1 MSKTLHIFNPG
12 HDLAL
17 AADID
22 NFTPPHAARSLRAS
36 LDYLPA
42 LWAKDGDVVLVGDVA
57 HARRAFTRV
66 AQQVAKYRQWHEADV
81 EFVEEHELR
90 HIDISEVEPWGWDRS
105 LAYDLRR
112 HGIDESLLPDA
123 EELRRVRDE
132 SHRRTAMQLLSKVG
146 ISEAFE
152 CYTLDEI
159 LYIINKYNKVVVK
172 APWSSSG
179 RGIRFLG
186 DTIDDHTR
194 GWLRNTFAQQGS
206 VMVEPLYNKVL
217 DFGMEFRRGSDGAV
231 EYLGLSLFQT
241 VNGAYTG
248 NMLATED
255 VKRDI
260 LSRYFSLDE
269 LDAFTASACAYLG
282 DILTYSGHFGIDMM
296 AVEGGRLALAEIN
309 LRRTMG
315 HVALAISPLDDDV
328 RRVMHIQAVNN
339 CKLSIHTPQRLQ

>member
-132 SHRRTAMQLLSKVG
+132 SHRRTAMQLLSELR

-179 RGIRFLG
+179 RGI
-186 DTIDDHTR
+186 
-194 GWLRNTFAQQGS
+194 
-206 VMVEPLYNKVL
+206 
-217 DFGMEFRRGSDGAV
+217 
-231 EYLGLSLFQT
+231 
-241 VNGAYTG
+241 
-248 NMLATED
+248 
-255 VKRDI
+255 
-260 LSRYFSLDE
+260 
-269 LDAFTASACAYLG
+269 
-282 DILTYSGHFGIDMM
+282 
-296 AVEGGRLALAEIN
+296 
-309 LRRTMG
+309 
-315 HVALAISPLDDDV
+315 
-328 RRVMHIQAVNN
+328 
-339 CKLSIHTPQRLQ
+339 

>member
-1 MSKTLHIFNPG
+1 MCKTLHIFNPG

-22 NFTPPHAARSLRAS
+22 NFTPPHAARALRAS

-42 LWAKDGDVVLVGDVA
+42 LWAKDGDAVLVDDIA

-66 AQQVAKYRQWHEADV
+66 SQQVAKYRSWHEAEV
-81 EFVEEHELR
+81 EFVEESDLR
-90 HIDISEVEPWGWDRS
+90 HISIDKIEPWGWDRS
-105 LAYDLRR
+105 LVYSLRR
-112 HGIDESLLPDA
+112 RGVDDGLLPDA
-123 EELRRVRDE
+123 AELCRVRDE
-132 SHRRTAMQLLSKVG
+132 SHRRTAMQLLSRVG

-152 CYTLDEI
+152 CSSLNEI
-159 LYIINKYNKVVVK
+159 HDIIYKYNKVVAK

-186 DTIDDHTR
+186 DTPDEHTT
-194 GWLRNTFAQQGS
+194 GWLRNTLAQQGS

-217 DFGMEFRRGSDGAV
+217 DFGMEFCRHHDGTV
-231 EYLGLSLFQT
+231 DYLGLSLFQT

-248 NMLATED
+248 NILATEV
-255 VKRDI
+255 VKREI
-260 LSRYFSLDE
+260 LSHYFSLDT
-269 LDAFTASACAYLG
+269 LDAFSSAACAYLG
-282 DILTYSGHFGIDMM
+282 NRLTYAGPFGIDMM
-296 AVEGGRLALAEIN
+296 ALEGGRLALAEIN

-315 HVALAISPLDDDV
+315 HVALAISPLDDDI
-328 RRVMHIQAVNN
+328 RRVMHIQAGNI

>member
-132 SHRRTAMQLLSKVG
+132 SHRRTAMQLLSKVS

-152 CYTLDEI
+152 CYALDEI

-194 GWLRNTFAQQGS
+194 GWLRNTFAQLGS
-206 VMVEPLYNKVL
+206 VMV
-217 DFGMEFRRGSDGAV
+217 
-231 EYLGLSLFQT
+231 
-241 VNGAYTG
+241 
-248 NMLATED
+248 
-255 VKRDI
+255 
-260 LSRYFSLDE
+260 
-269 LDAFTASACAYLG
+269 
-282 DILTYSGHFGIDMM
+282 
-296 AVEGGRLALAEIN
+296 
-309 LRRTMG
+309 
-315 HVALAISPLDDDV
+315 
-328 RRVMHIQAVNN
+328 
-339 CKLSIHTPQRLQ
+339 

>member
-1 MSKTLHIFNPG
+1 MCKTLHIFNPG

-22 NFTPPHAARSLRAS
+22 NFTPPHAARALRAS

-42 LWAKDGDVVLVGDVA
+42 LWAKDGDAVLVDDIA

-66 AQQVAKYRQWHEADV
+66 SQHVAKYRPWHEANVDFIEV
-81 EFVEEHELR
+81 SDLR
-90 HIDISEVEPWGWDRS
+90 HIPIGKVEPWGWDRS
-105 LAYDLRR
+105 LAYALRR
-112 HGIDESLLPDA
+112 RGVDEALLPDA
-123 EELRRVRDE
+123 QVLCRVREE
-132 SHRRTAMQLLSKVG
+132 SHRRTALQLLSKVG
-146 ISEAFE
+146 LSEAFE
-152 CYTLDEI
+152 CSTLNEI
-159 LYIINKYNKVVVK
+159 HDIIYKYNKVVAK

-186 DTIDDHTR
+186 DTLDEHTL
-194 GWLRNTFAQQGS
+194 GWLRNTLAQQGS

-217 DFGMEFRRGSDGAV
+217 DFGMEFIRHDDGKV

-241 VNGAYTG
+241 VNGTYTG
-248 NMLATED
+248 NMLATEA
-255 VKRDI
+255 VKREM
-260 LSRYFSLDE
+260 LSHYISLDE
-269 LDAFTASACAYLG
+269 LDAFTSAACVYLG
-282 DILTYSGHFGIDMM
+282 ERLTYAGHFGIDMM

-315 HVALAISPLDDDV
+315 HVALAISPLDDDI
-328 RRVMHIQAVNN
+328 RRVMRILTGNI